1 MNLSKRALRAS
12 EPASFPSLLFVSL
25 VFLLGR
31 GCLASH
37 SRGPT
42 PSAELPASADPLPTP
57 TAGGSQALVLCRQLR
72 MGYSLLK
79 EKLTVGSCKAQ
90 ACLWLLLQS
99 LLERGLPP
107 TGPPIRSLPT
117 NSILLKNARARAV
130 ADPETCLT
138 DPRVLK
144 ACSQTAPTLGHP
156 P

>member
-1 MNLSKRALRAS
+1 M
-12 EPASFPSLLFVSL
+12 
-25 VFLLGR
+25 
-31 GCLASH
+31 GC
-37 SRGPT
+37 
-42 PSAELPASADPLPTP
+42 
-57 TAGGSQALVLCRQLR
+57 
-72 MGYSLLK
+72 SLLK

-138 DPRVLK
+138 DPGVLK
-144 ACSQTAPTLGHP
+144 AYSQTAPILGHP